1 VGNRGACSEC
11 GCYNL
16 GMRRVLVALL
26 AIAACSSGASSVAE
40 VSTTEPT
47 TTEPTTTQPTTPE
60 PTRTEPATTEPITP
74 EPTTTEP
81 ITPEPTTPEPTTEQP
96 TTTESAGTA
105 PPARDFTGVDAIVT
119 DFVAERGLN
128 GAGLIVVD
136 ATDGVVHEQ
145 YWGEFDADRVSL
157 VASSSKQITAGV
169 LLHLQDQG
177 LIDLDAPVADAV
189 PWGDANPDITPAQL
203 LSSRSGLV
211 GLLQDPSYP
220 PYRCQFLADG
230 DIEDCAKAVF
240 TTTDDDADQIAP
252 DTEFRYGGAQWQVA
266 GGVAEAVSG
275 KPWALLIEEIYVE
288 PCELETLGYNNHWAQ
303 LASGFVYPDQVDG
316 DLSFLPPTDNP
327 NMEGGAY
334 LNVRDY
340 GKLLQMHL
348 VGGRCGDVQ
357 VLSPASLAQMYADA
371 LEPFGGATFTG
382 GGYGMGWWVDR
393 TTGLLTDP
401 GAYGSV
407 PWLDLEDGYGA
418 YLVIELDSGTG
429 TQLADRLF
437 DPVERAVL
445 TGRADT

>member
-1 VGNRGACSEC
+1 
-11 GCYNL
+11 
-16 GMRRVLVALL
+16 MRNAIVLVALL
-26 AIAACSSGASSVAE
+26 AATACSGGDDSDSEPLPTGSSASTSTAPGVTESPAAE
-40 VSTTEPT
+40 PPTTEPSST
-47 TTEPTTTQPTTPE
+47 EPPTTEPSSTE
-60 PTRTEPATTEPITP
+60 PAATEPATTEPAA
-74 EPTTTEP
+74 TEP
-81 ITPEPTTPEPTTEQP
+81 AGPE
-96 TTTESAGTA
+96 
-105 PPARDFTGVDAIVT
+105 RDFTEVDAIVA

-136 ATDGVVHEQ
+136 AEDGVVHEQ
-145 YWGEFDADRVSL
+145 YWGVFDADRVSL

-211 GLLQDPSYP
+211 GLLPAPDYG
-220 PYRCQFLADG
+220 PYICQFRAVG
-230 DIEDCAKAVF
+230 DIEDCAEAVF
-240 TTTDDDADQIAP
+240 TTVDDDADLVPP

-266 GGVAEAVSG
+266 GGIAEAVSG
-275 KPWALLIEEIYVE
+275 KSWAQLVDEIFVQ
-288 PCELETLGYNNHWAQ
+288 PCGLETLGYNNHWTV
-303 LASGFVYPDQVDG
+303 LASGFVYPEQVDG

-348 VGGRCGDVQ
+348 AGGRCGDEQ
-357 VLSPASLAQMYADA
+357 VLSPESLTQMYADGLA
-371 LEPFGGATFTG
+371 PFGGVTISG
-382 GGYGMGWWVDR
+382 GGYGMGWWIDR

-407 PWLDLEDGYGA
+407 PWLDLEDGFGA
-418 YLVIELDSGTG
+418 YLVIELDAGTG
-429 TQLADRLF
+429 NALAGQLF
-437 DPVERAVL
+437 EPVERAVL
-445 TGRADT
+445 AGRQSP